1 MNTEFILADRQFT
14 LIRYPEKHQHV
25 SLQAW
30 DSADELLI
38 SHVDDLVS
46 EQSLT
51 GNMLIFND
59 DFGALGCWFTQHN
72 PIWISDSF
80 IALKSLGEN
89 LKANQLNPVIDDND
103 KISAPVR
110 SFTSVES
117 LTLDTHLAPDIILIK
132 VPRTLALLEQQL
144 IDIRKV
150 ATPDTQIIAAGKV
163 KSITKSVLALFENT
177 LGPTTTSL
185 AKKKSR
191 LIFCQVSPALRPK
204 TNDYPSRW
212 TCTLPTGKTVQL
224 NNHANVFSRQSLD
237 IGARVLLPHM
247 TVSSND
253 VVVDLGCGNGVLGLQ
268 ALAMAPDCRVF
279 FVDESY
285 MAVESARLNVLEN
298 FPDKI
303 DQCEFVASNCL
314 EALLNKKPTP
324 EITKVFCNPPFHQQ
338 NAITDHI
345 AWQMF
350 QDARECL
357 VKSGHLIV
365 VGNRHLEYH
374 IKLKRLFGGAK
385 VIASDNKFVVLGT
398 AKR

>member
-46 EQSLT
+46 EQSLS

-110 SFTSVES
+110 SLTSVES

-163 KSITKSVLALFENT
+163 KSITKSVLALFENI

-224 NNHANVFSRQSLD
+224 NNHANVFS
-237 IGARVLLPHM
+237 ARVLLPHM

-298 FPDKI
+298 FPDEI

-314 EALLNKKPTP
+314 ETLLQQPARPTFS
-324 EITKVFCNPPFHQQ
+324 KVLCNPPFHQQ
-338 NAITDHI
+338 NTITDHI

-350 QDARECL
+350 HDAYEL
-357 VKSGHLIV
+357 LEKGGHLIV
-365 VGNRHLEYH
+365 VANRHLDYYH
-374 IKLKRLFGGAK
+374 TLKRLFGG
-385 VIASDNKFVVLGT
+385 VTTLASQNKFVIFSA